1 MKNKKGIL
9 LAASSYI
16 LWGLLPL
23 YWKLLKEV
31 SAFEVLC
38 QRTIWSLFFLTIIVF
53 LKDNFK
59 TIFEKVRNKKNF
71 AKVFLASIFLSLNWL
86 TYIWAVNNGYVLESS
101 LGYFITPILNI
112 LLGFTFLKE
121 RLSVLKW
128 ISVLLAFTAILNL
141 SFNYGEFPYIATL
154 ISSTFAIYGYLKKTS
169 PLNSLEGLFIETLI
183 LTPFAV
189 VAYSYFYISYNTH
202 FNISDLHSFLLMILS
217 GPVTAIPLLLF
228 AKGARSINLSTLG
241 ILQYISPSIQ
251 FLLAVFIFKEDF
263 SNAQLISFIIVW
275 FSIFLFSIPK

>member
-189 VAYSYFYISYNTH
+189 VAY
-202 FNISDLHSFLLMILS
+202 
-217 GPVTAIPLLLF
+217 
-228 AKGARSINLSTLG
+228 
-241 ILQYISPSIQ
+241 
-251 FLLAVFIFKEDF
+251 
-263 SNAQLISFIIVW
+263 
-275 FSIFLFSIPK
+275 